1 MTTKSIN
8 IDMYCQIS
16 GKGLVLAAKNTG
28 YILSTVLI
36 AILLGSA
43 LAAPTLPVFADKG
56 QDKPKKGDPPKNH
69 DNNQLNNNDGGP
81 GGLDDDHHKKIKK
94 DPDHDHDKD
103 KKACKHGDTNKKGKY
118 RHNCDSDHD
127 FFP

>member
-1 MTTKSIN
+1 M
-8 IDMYCQIS
+8 S
-16 GKGLVLAAKNTG
+16 GKGLVLAGKTTG

-36 AILLGSA
+36 AILLGSS
-43 LAAPTLPVFADKG
+43 LAAPTLPVSA
-56 QDKPKKGDPPKNH
+56 
-69 DNNQLNNNDGGP
+69 DGGP
-81 GGLDDDHHKKIKK
+81 GGHHGDDHKKTKK

>member
-1 MTTKSIN
+1 M
-8 IDMYCQIS
+8 S
-16 GKGLVLAAKNTG
+16 GKGLVLAGKTTG

-36 AILLGSA
+36 AILLGS
-43 LAAPTLPVFADKG
+43 T
-56 QDKPKKGDPPKNH
+56 
-69 DNNQLNNNDGGP
+69 
-81 GGLDDDHHKKIKK
+81 KK